1 MSPVAA
7 RFVTTV
13 HFVTTVTKHIKFD
26 ALPARFVTAAR
37 GDKMCRK
44 VHSLHVLSLLR
55 QQHYNLSFPSLIVCV
70 CLCVCVRART
80 CPFVCARAQVCL
92 RARAHVCVCVLMCVC
107 PWQRACPRVCCC
119 VLCCVYYPRLKQR

>member
-55 QQHYNLSFPSLIVCV
+55 QQHYNLSFPSLVVCVHVCVCV
-70 CLCVCVRART
+70 CLCAHAHVS
-80 CPFVCARAQVCL
+80 VCARTQVCL
-92 RARAHVCVCVLMCVC
+92 CARAHACVCVCVC
-107 PWQRACPRVCCC
+107 
-119 VLCCVYYPRLKQR
+119 